1 MEGALRN
8 EFVQSAGTVLTAL
21 QRFIG
26 EFLPGLF
33 NPATLF
39 TFIFVNGHLGTPFN
53 YKLLSV
59 NNIMN

>member
-8 EFVQSAGTVLTAL
+8 AFVQSAGTELTGL

-26 EFLPGLF
+26 EFLPGF
-33 NPATLF
+33 FDPATLF

-53 YKLLSV
+53 YKLPSH